1 MCDPRKYF
9 PKECQKVLL
18 EERQMDGGK
27 NQPRAEI
34 HYKELIIIIIS
45 DAVTEKKNRRNLR
58 KIFSGSHNRISA
70 RNIELNLNSG

>member
-45 DAVTEKKNRRNLR
+45 DAVTEKKKSKESQEDLL
-58 KIFSGSHNRISA
+58 G
-70 RNIELNLNSG
+70 EPQ